1 MAIFMLSLAGVPPL
15 VGFAGKFYVFRAAV
29 ESGYVGLAV
38 IGVLNSVVSAYY
50 YIWIIV
56 MMYMREGDLEP
67 GSLARR
73 PYLATTIGISLA
85 ATVLLGIFPG
95 LGFALA
101 RGGSLS
107 LG

>member
-1 MAIFMLSLAGVPPL
+1 M
-15 VGFAGKFYVFRAAV
+15 
-29 ESGYVGLAV
+29 GLAV

-56 MMYMREGDLEP
+56 TMYMREGALEP
-67 GSLARR
+67 PSLAAR
-73 PYLATTIGISLA
+73 PYLAATIGIAFA
-85 ATVLLGIFPG
+85 ATVVLGVFPA

-101 RGGSLS
+101 RGGILS

>member
-1 MAIFMLSLAGVPPL
+1 
-15 VGFAGKFYVFRAAV
+15 
-29 ESGYVGLAV
+29 
-38 IGVLNSVVSAYY
+38 VVSAYY
-50 YIWIIV
+50 YIWVIV

-67 GSLARR
+67 PALARR

-85 ATVLLGIFPG
+85 ATVLLGVFPG

-101 RGGSLS
+101 KGGFLS